1 MRPLLFQDPCRF
13 PPIAALKYE
22 AYLAACSRSTYT
34 AVSSYSVSFRQAAA
48 AGAAGEGNS
57 TATAPKPP
65 SEAGRCKRPAGDWMR
80 PTATQRHHKQPQLQ
94 HQHGSPPRQTALPGR
109 AATRASRSDSDG
121 SSCSNSSSG
130 SGSVGSPPSPERNVL
145 DNWRLPRE
153 GRDPSARPGVSAAR
167 RQAAAACVRV
177 GSRVSF
183 NTVVAA
189 ILIPSAKDLHAAAR
203 QELW

>member
-1 MRPLLFQDPCRF
+1 MVALSRPTCLCVDVTCWRYLCPFVAPTLPKSPPRRF
-13 PPIAALKYE
+13 RAF
-22 AYLAACSRSTYT
+22 S
-34 AVSSYSVSFRQAAA
+34 QA
-48 AGAAGEGNS
+48 AGAV
-57 TATAPKPP
+57 
-65 SEAGRCKRPAGDWMR
+65 EASKTVTDASAHRKRPAGDWMR
-80 PTATQRHHKQPQLQ
+80 QASRCQQQPQPQ
-94 HQHGSPPRQTALPGR
+94 QHGSPERQSSPAV
-109 AATRASRSDSDG
+109 TRGDRSD
-121 SSCSNSSSG
+121 SNSSSSS
-130 SGSVGSPPSPERNVL
+130 SGGLASPERNVL

-203 QELW
+203 EELW

>member
-1 MRPLLFQDPCRF
+1 MVALSRPTCLCVDVTCRALLVSVCCPTLPKSPPRRF
-13 PPIAALKYE
+13 RAF
-22 AYLAACSRSTYT
+22 S
-34 AVSSYSVSFRQAAA
+34 QA
-48 AGAAGEGNS
+48 AGAV
-57 TATAPKPP
+57 
-65 SEAGRCKRPAGDWMR
+65 EASKTVTDASAHRKRPAGDWMR
-80 PTATQRHHKQPQLQ
+80 QASRCQQQPQPQ
-94 HQHGSPPRQTALPGR
+94 QHGSPERQSSPV
-109 AATRASRSDSDG
+109 TRGDRSD
-121 SSCSNSSSG
+121 SNSSSSSS
-130 SGSVGSPPSPERNVL
+130 SGGLASPERNVL

-203 QELW
+203 EELW